1 MRIKTITLILS
12 ILIHCGEVLA
22 LEPGEL
28 LVIANK
34 DVLESVQIARHYC
47 ARRGVPEENILA
59 LPLGTT
65 LNDTISRQDYDSRL
79 AEPIR
84 RKFSADKLLG
94 RIKCL
99 LTIYGVP
106 IKVGG
111 RGVLNGQAGKLA
123 ELKDLAEQEKKK
135 GEKLKLDGQSDSPQY
150 EQSTRRLAQL
160 QQIIGGI
167 SGRETDASVDSELS
181 MVLFDSY
188 ELYRWQPNVLSE
200 GANDFLGLGSRTLM
214 VSRLDGPGTEIVMGL
229 IDKAVAAEK
238 TGLKGIAYIDSRG
251 IKTKNMYGRYDESLR
266 NLAGFTRSR
275 TNIPVRE
282 ERAAQLFAPGSC
294 PQTAIYCGWY
304 SVRKYVDAFDFVE
317 GAIGYHIASFE
328 AVNLRDPNSGQ
339 WCPAMLRDGITATL
353 GPVSE
358 PYLRAFP
365 EPRAFFAKL
374 YEGNCLV
381 EAYYRTKP
389 FNSWQLLL
397 IGDPLYRP
405 FIKPPWKEP

>member
-1 MRIKTITLILS
+1 MKVKTVTLMLLILC
-12 ILIHCGEVLA
+12 HCGEVFA
-22 LEPGEL
+22 LEPADI

-34 DVLESVQIARHYC
+34 DVAESLQIARHYC
-47 ARRGVPEENILA
+47 ARRGVPEKNILA
-59 LPLGTT
+59 LPLGAA
-65 LNDTISRQDYDSRL
+65 LNDTISRQDYDSQL

-84 RKFSADKLLG
+84 RKFSTDELLG
-94 RIKCL
+94 KIKCL

-111 RGVLNGQAGKLA
+111 RGVLSGREGKLA
-123 ELKDLAEQEKKK
+123 ELKALAEQEKNK
-135 GEKLKLDGQSDSPQY
+135 GEKLKLDGLLDSPQY
-150 EQSTRRLAQL
+150 KQSTRRLAQL
-160 QQIIGGI
+160 QQIIDGI
-167 SGRETDASVDSELS
+167 SGRETNASVDSELS

-188 ELYRWQPNVLSE
+188 ELYRWQPNSLLGSPNE
-200 GANDFLGLGSRTLM
+200 FLGLGSRTLM
-214 VSRLDGPGTEIVMGL
+214 VSRLDGPDTGIAMGL
-229 IDKAVAAEK
+229 VDKAMAAEK

-294 PQTAIYCGWY
+294 PQAAIYCGWY

-328 AVNLRDPNSGQ
+328 AMNLRDPNSTQ

-365 EPRAFFAKL
+365 EPRVFFAKL
-374 YEGNCLV
+374 YEGNCIV

-389 FNSWQLLL
+389 FNSWQMLL